1 MWRKNFLFRE
11 IVICVSYRKE
21 LLMKKILV
29 ILLLLFGFNSIV
41 WASPNEVNDAS
52 SQSQI
57 SVVFLA
63 NPAIVGDN
71 KLVAEI
77 RAALKEK
84 FKQATS
90 IVIYGDDQSKSPE
103 FLEFIEKVQTDPNN
117 EKGIRVISNVALADY
132 GMATKSNY
140 VILIRV
146 SNCNYIIGSHT
157 DMKAQVSV
165 IDVASQNYV
174 ENRTWYKEETWW
186 AQGTRYL
193 IKKLAA
199 DFNWSPSMAAPNDNK
214 TSTQEDEKKSSVVV
228 FLPDVILEKT
238 ELVEQVRKTVSEKF
252 KVSDVPI
259 FIDDKPKSPEFL
271 KFIGDV
277 ITDSAK
283 QQAFVLKKERLVEYG
298 RSTNSNPMTV
308 ILVKSD
314 YRGGYSY
321 RLKEE
326 IFVVDT
332 DSNKYLANVI
342 YDMGNDDNR
351 RDGVNFL
358 MDKLQNEFKLP

>member
-1 MWRKNFLFRE
+1 
-11 IVICVSYRKE
+11 
-21 LLMKKILV
+21 MKKLLV
-29 ILLLLFGFNSIV
+29 ILCLFLGLHSIA
-41 WASPNEVNDAS
+41 WASPNDSVNPS
-52 SQSQI
+52 SQPNI
-57 SVVFLA
+57 SVIVLA
-63 NPAIVGDN
+63 NPSILVDN
-71 KLVAEI
+71 KFVTEI

-90 IVIYGDDQSKSPE
+90 VVIYGDDQAKSPE

-117 EKGIRVISNVALADY
+117 EKGIRVISNTALAEY
-132 GMATKSNY
+132 GRATKSNY
-140 VILIRV
+140 VILIKV
-146 SNCNYIIGSHT
+146 TNCNYIIGSHT
-157 DMKAQVSV
+157 DMKGQVSV
-165 IDVASQNYV
+165 IDVASQKYV

-186 AQGTRYL
+186 TEGTRYL
-193 IKKLAA
+193 IKRLAT
-199 DFNWSPSMAAPNDNK
+199 DFNWSPSMEVANNNQ

-228 FLPDVILEKT
+228 FLPDVILEKP

-298 RSTNSNPMTV
+298 KSTNSNPMTV

-326 IFVVDT
+326 ILVVDT
-332 DSNKYLANVI
+332 DSNKYLANVV
-342 YDMGNDDNR
+342 YDMGDGNNR
-351 RDGVNFL
+351 RDGIHFL